1 MVKGKIPCRMGDLQ
15 QVLSLVGGCVTQ
27 DRSHKAFLA
36 VENQEQSML
45 GSLGKNKLN
54 DLIPAMDAQMP

>member
-1 MVKGKIPCRMGDLQ
+1 MA
-15 QVLSLVGGCVTQ
+15 
-27 DRSHKAFLA
+27 HKTFLA

-54 DLIPAMDAQMP
+54 DLIPAVHAQMP

>member
-1 MVKGKIPCRMGDLQ
+1 MA
-15 QVLSLVGGCVTQ
+15 
-27 DRSHKAFLA
+27 HKTFLA

-54 DLIPAMDAQMP
+54 DLIPAMHAQMP